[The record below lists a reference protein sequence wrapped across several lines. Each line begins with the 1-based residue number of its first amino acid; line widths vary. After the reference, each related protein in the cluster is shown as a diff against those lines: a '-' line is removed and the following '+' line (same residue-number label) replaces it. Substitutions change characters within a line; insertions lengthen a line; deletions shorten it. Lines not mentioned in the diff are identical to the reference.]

1 MFACKLLSA
10 WVLPVPTQQG
20 WMTMFSL
27 RSNQEIE
34 KNPGCMCGATAAA
47 PLIYVSAWFLGH
59 FKEDGVICISWCLQR
74 LVGHWDRKSTCK
86 VLQLQL
92 KDCLRVTQI
101 PSTHSSLSRYSQ
113 PSIILFRTWV
123 WSLLFPLL
131 CGSHGS
137 ISPLKGRFLK
147 STSLWNNIFSLFPP
161 TIYFQYKTLHGGNYL
176 LWAYNSYCAKIH
188 VT

>member
-1 MFACKLLSA
+1 
-10 WVLPVPTQQG
+10 
-20 WMTMFSL
+20 
-27 RSNQEIE
+27 
-34 KNPGCMCGATAAA
+34 MCGATAAA

-113 PSIILFRTWV
+113 PPIILFRTWV

-147 STSLWNNIFSLFPP
+147 STSLWKISFLFSHQPFISNTKLYMGVITFCEH
-161 TIYFQYKTLHGGNYL
+161 TILTVLKYVYHEI
-176 LWAYNSYCAKIH
+176 YCFSH
-188 VT
+188 S